1 MASGLIYLIIIGMW
15 AAYFLPHWISSH
27 EDSSGRSGEK
37 YKNAIRTIGSSST
50 HLVPEFEEPLK
61 RRRAIARR
69 RAIFTSLGVVLATS
83 IALSLLGFLA
93 PLIVALPTTALLLYT
108 ASVRRYLVNQELR
121 QRRLQALQ
129 RVTETPVM
137 LSEYS
142 IQLDLN
148 RESQSNEH
156 WIPLSERHDSAGV
169 VVVPKDRVGW
179 EPVSVPR
186 PTYVTAAKAITPK
199 RVIDLT
205 VPGQWSA
212 EQELIND
219 LARSGDQLFDQ
230 ELEENA
236 ATTHQYADEW
246 AVNE

>member
-1 MASGLIYLIIIGMW
+1 MW

-37 YKNAIRTIGSSST
+37 YKNAIRTIGASST

-69 RAIFTSLGVVLATS
+69 RAVFASLGLML
-83 IALSLLGFLA
+83 IASFALTIVGFLA
-93 PLIVALPTTALLLYT
+93 PLIVAIPATGLVLY
-108 ASVRRYLVNQELR
+108 AANVRRQLVAQELR

-137 LSEYS
+137 ISEYS
-142 IQLDLN
+142 VQLEVNRNDLN
-148 RESQSNEH
+148 SEH
-156 WIPLSERHDSAGV
+156 WIPLNDRHDSAGV
-169 VVVPKDRVGW
+169 VIVPKDRSGW
-179 EPVSVPR
+179 EPVSVPK

-212 EQELIND
+212 EQEMIND
-219 LARSGDQLFDQ
+219 LARSGEQLFDQ
-230 ELEENA
+230 ELAENA
-236 ATTHQYADEW
+236 ARYPDEW